1 MLVVVQFVQTSW
13 TKAARGGP
21 LAQARGSVPSAFKL
35 PQQLHQPCTLDI
47 LSFRAPFEQPERRVD
62 PESLPLTLPTLRIE
76 PDGDGVAVTY
86 VWDRHYVGAPARWR
100 SGSGGMEVPV
110 TRSIGCGLGE
120 WVRVR
125 YNGRSGEGRY
135 EHHPWSYLGVVANVG
150 VFEAAASVA
159 RDVFVT
165 GEPARELDE
174 RMVLR

>member
-1 MLVVVQFVQTSW
+1 
-13 TKAARGGP
+13 
-21 LAQARGSVPSAFKL
+21 
-35 PQQLHQPCTLDI
+35 
-47 LSFRAPFEQPERRVD
+47 
-62 PESLPLTLPTLRIE
+62 
-76 PDGDGVAVTY
+76 
-86 VWDRHYVGAPARWR
+86 
-100 SGSGGMEVPV
+100 MEVPV